1 VLVNARVAVIGQL
14 PALPTELPPAA
25 SAPSAPRFQRRCHIG
40 GWREVSVFGF
50 DELAVGQVVE
60 GPAIIESSTTT
71 ILLRQGDR
79 AQATPLGWL
88 DVAVG

>member
-1 VLVNARVAVIGQL
+1 M
-14 PALPTELPPAA
+14 
-25 SAPSAPRFQRRCHIG
+25 
-40 GWREVSVFGF
+40 FGF
-50 DELAVGQVVE
+50 DELAAGQGVE